1 MRLKIKVRYILDNE
15 NWSDGQYEDA
25 QDIENEFE
33 ITEDMIVDLIRQNS
47 NLEKGDYVE
56 SVYYVSKSN

>member
-1 MRLKIKVRYILDNE
+1 MELKIKVRYILDNKD
-15 NWSDGQYEDA
+15 WTDAQYEDD

-33 ITEDMIVDLIRQNS
+33 ITEEMIIYLIRQNS

-56 SVYYVSKSN
+56 SVYYVSNNK